1 MTTNTTTELTI
12 LQKKEAFLWER
23 LEEAVE
29 LTENTNMLTFLT
41 TELDRIKAKIME
53 LETQQYFKELDKEYA
68 ENSNQTADK

>member
-29 LTENTNMLTFLT
+29 LTENTNQIATLNELLNGFGYELTKQYTGYLVW
-41 TELDRIKAKIME
+41 RKA
-53 LETQQYFKELDKEYA
+53 
-68 ENSNQTADK
+68 